1 MDGILAAVGAA
12 HVADYIVNRG
22 WKDIGRVTHRLVIA
36 AHKS

>member
-12 HVADYIVNRG
+12 YFADYIVNHG
-22 WKDIGRVTHRLVIA
+22 WNDIGRVTHRLVIA